1 MHNTKKIDS
10 EILTRGCLFPR
21 KLKFALN
28 LSVAQKVRLEKLS
41 SLSDRKQW
49 ENQAFI
55 LSQWELRYFIRN
67 KYILPAKQRRTLS
80 DVS

>member
-1 MHNTKKIDS
+1 MLNTKKIDS

-49 ENQAFI
+49 KNQAFI
-55 LSQWELRYFIRN
+55 SSQWELRYFIRN